1 MREEDGKWVIGDFG
15 LAAHSDQNY
24 IYDKCGTMGYM
35 APEIWELSENEKY
48 AQACDTYSLGV
59 IAYQLIIG

>member
-1 MREEDGKWVIGDFG
+1 
-15 LAAHSDQNY
+15 
-24 IYDKCGTMGYM
+24 MGYM